1 MGTTACD
8 MQIRSRYKIED
19 KPHSQ
24 SASINLA
31 LVGGVVLMSG
41 VGSSAWAMLG
51 LSFEVGSNLAPIEL
65 DVISLKLNLVALGV
79 VVW

>member
-24 SASINLA
+24 STKMYLA
-31 LVGGVVLMSG
+31 LVGALVLMLG
-41 VGSSAWAMLG
+41 MGSLAWAMVG
-51 LSFEVGSNLAPIEL
+51 LSFGVELNLAVIEL
-65 DVISLKLNLVALGV
+65 NVMSLKLNLVALGV
-79 VVW
+79 LVW

>member
-24 SASINLA
+24 STSMNLA
-31 LVGGVVLMSG
+31 LVGAVVLMLG
-41 VGSSAWAMLG
+41 MGSLAWAMVG
-51 LSFEVGSNLAPIEL
+51 LSFGVGSNLAAIEL
-65 DVISLKLNLVALGV
+65 NVISLKLNLVALGV

>member
-24 SASINLA
+24 STRMNLA
-31 LVGGVVLMSG
+31 LVGAVVLMLG
-41 VGSSAWAMLG
+41 MGSSAWAMVG
-51 LSFEVGSNLAPIEL
+51 LSFGVGSNLAAIEL
-65 DVISLKLNLVALGV
+65 NVISLKLNLVALGV

>member
-24 SASINLA
+24 STRMSLA
-31 LVGGVVLMSG
+31 LVGAVVLMLG
-41 VGSSAWAMLG
+41 MGSSAWAMVG
-51 LSFEVGSNLAPIEL
+51 LSFGVGLNLAAIEL
-65 DVISLKLNLVALGV
+65 NVISLKLNLVALGV

>member
-24 SASINLA
+24 STKMYLA
-31 LVGGVVLMSG
+31 LVGALVLMLG
-41 VGSSAWAMLG
+41 MGSLAWAMVG
-51 LSFEVGSNLAPIEL
+51 LSFGVELNLAVIEL
-65 DVISLKLNLVALGV
+65 NVISLKLNLVALGV
-79 VVW
+79 LVW

>member
-24 SASINLA
+24 SARMYLA
-31 LVGGVVLMSG
+31 LVGALVLMLG
-41 VGSSAWAMLG
+41 MGSSAWAMVG
-51 LSFEVGSNLAPIEL
+51 LSFGVESNLAVIEL
-65 DVISLKLNLVALGV
+65 NVISLKLNLVALGV

>member
-8 MQIRSRYKIED
+8 MQIRSRYKTED

-24 SASINLA
+24 STRINLA
-31 LVGGVVLMSG
+31 LVGTVVLMLG
-41 VGSSAWAMLG
+41 MGSSAWAMVG
-51 LSFEVGSNLAPIEL
+51 LSFGVGSNLAVIEL
-65 DVISLKLNLVALGV
+65 NVISLKLNLVALGV